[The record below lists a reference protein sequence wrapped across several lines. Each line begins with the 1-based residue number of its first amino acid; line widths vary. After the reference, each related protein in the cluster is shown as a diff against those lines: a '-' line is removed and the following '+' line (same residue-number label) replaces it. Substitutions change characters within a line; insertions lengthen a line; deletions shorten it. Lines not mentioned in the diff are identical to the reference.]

1 MSRNVVLSFPV
12 ELIYQS
18 LNNIFEFN
26 NNFKEVVVL
35 SLYVSVFATLI
46 SSIVS
51 IYLASYMA
59 IKNFSGKSII
69 TLTFNSLMSLPPVVV
84 GLILYII
91 FSSSGVLGFMDLLY
105 SPHIMI
111 IAQFIIITP
120 IIISLSLKSL
130 NDRYSLLS
138 EYLNSLNTSGNKIR
152 RTIIFESRYDLL
164 IIIITGL
171 SRALSEVGAVII
183 VGGNIDNLT
192 RVMTTSIVLETSRG
206 ELSLALSLGIS
217 LIFIAVIMNLLILYI
232 KNKLL

>member
-1 MSRNVVLSFPV
+1 M
-12 ELIYQS
+12 ELILQS
-18 LNNIFEFN
+18 FANIFELN
-26 NNFKEVVVL
+26 NSFKDVVIL
-35 SLYVSVFATLI
+35 SLYVSVIATII
-46 SSIVS
+46 SSVIS
-51 IYLASYMA
+51 IYLTSYMA
-59 IKNFSGKSII
+59 IKNFFGKDAI
-69 TLTFNSLMSLPPVVV
+69 TLIFNSLMSLPPVVV

-105 SPHIMI
+105 SPNIMI

-120 IIISLSLKSL
+120 IIISLSLKCL
-130 NDRYSLLS
+130 NDRYTLLS
-138 EYLNSLNTSGNKIR
+138 DYLFALNTSKNKIR
-152 RTIIFESRYDLL
+152 RTLVYESRYDLL
-164 IIIITGL
+164 IIVITGL

>member
-1 MSRNVVLSFPV
+1 M
-12 ELIYQS
+12 ELILQS
-18 LNNIFEFN
+18 FTNIFELN
-26 NNFKEVVVL
+26 NSFKEVVFL
-35 SLYVSVFATLI
+35 SLYVSVVATLI
-46 SSIVS
+46 SSIIS

-59 IKNFSGKSII
+59 IRKFLGKNTI
-69 TLTFNSLMSLPPVVV
+69 TLIFNSLMSLPPVVV

-105 SPHIMI
+105 SPNIMI

-130 NDRYSLLS
+130 GDRYNVLND
-138 EYLNSLNTSGNKIR
+138 YLISLNASKNKIR
-152 RTIIFESRYDLL
+152 RTIIYESRYDLL
-164 IIIITGL
+164 IIVITGM

-183 VGGNIDNLT
+183 VGGNIDNIT

-217 LIFIAVIMNLLILYI
+217 LIFIAIVMNLLISYI
-232 KNKLL
+232 KNRLL

>member
-1 MSRNVVLSFPV
+1 M
-12 ELIYQS
+12 ELILQS
-18 LNNIFEFN
+18 FSNIFELN
-26 NNFKEVVVL
+26 NSFKEVVVL
-35 SLYVSVFATLI
+35 SLYVSVIATTI
-46 SSIVS
+46 SSVISV
-51 IYLASYMA
+51 YLASYMA
-59 IKNFSGKSII
+59 IKDFLGKNLI
-69 TLTFNSLMSLPPVVV
+69 TLILNSFMSLPPVVV

-105 SPHIMI
+105 SPTIMI

-130 NDRYSLLS
+130 NDRYNLLGDYLTSLKAS
-138 EYLNSLNTSGNKIR
+138 RNKIR

-183 VGGNIDNLT
+183 VGGNIDNIT

-217 LIFIAVIMNLLILYI
+217 LIFIAVIVNLLILYF